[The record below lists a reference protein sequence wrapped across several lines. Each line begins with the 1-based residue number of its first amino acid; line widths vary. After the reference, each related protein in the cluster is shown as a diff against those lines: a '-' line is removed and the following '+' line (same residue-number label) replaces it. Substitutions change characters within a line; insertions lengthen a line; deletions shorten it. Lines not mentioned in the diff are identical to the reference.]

1 MIRKEDKPI
10 SILFIGNSFSYYNSL
25 PKLIAYFAQATGS
38 GNLITEGVFRGGATL
53 KMLWH
58 EGRALR
64 RIRSKNWDY
73 VVLQERGRLGGII
86 KRGVVHAGRPRIFI
100 TYATRFD
107 KEIKKIGAT
116 TLLYCP
122 PAFLGVG
129 LPYDAEKIRVAYTTL
144 ARKLHVTTIQSGAAF
159 ALSLKKRPNM
169 NLYECDKSH
178 PNPMGTYLIASL
190 FYRKLFHK
198 RTHSL
203 PLESY
208 SSRSE
213 RIPKNPKTVKLSRAD
228 VQFLWSIANQIK

>member
-1 MIRKEDKPI
+1 MARKENKSI

-25 PKLIAYFAQATGS
+25 PKLIAYFAQTTGS

-53 KMLWH
+53 KVLWH

-64 RIRSKNWDY
+64 KIRSKNWDC
-73 VVLQERGRLGGII
+73 VVLQERGRLGGIV
-86 KRGVVHAGRPRIFI
+86 KRGVVHVGRPRIFT

-122 PAFLGVG
+122 PSFLGVG
-129 LPYDAEKIRVAYTTL
+129 LPHDAEKLRVAYTAL
-144 ARKLHVTTIQSGAAF
+144 AKKLHAPTIQSGTAF

-169 NLYECDKSH
+169 NLYELDKNH
-178 PNPMGTYLIASL
+178 PNPLGTYLIASL

-198 RTHSL
+198 KAHNL

-208 SSRSE
+208 SSKSQ
-213 RIPKNPKTVKLSRAD
+213 RIPKNPKTIKLSKAD